1 MNSESLVSDKAD
13 SPHDSLLDSVDSM
26 VSAATLDLL
35 QRYARDAA
43 QQGAGTI
50 VEIGAYRGGSTI
62 ALAKGVRDAGR
73 GRVTSIDPHL
83 PATGIYGGKFSQD
96 DHRIYLENL
105 QRFGVASWVNHL
117 CTDSRTAAAN
127 WPSPIDLLWIDGDH
141 SYAGVAS
148 DILHWIPHIGD
159 HGIVVFDDVEPGS
172 EVEAAI
178 RDHLPFS
185 RFRRVERIDH
195 VIVFRKEHQPR
206 TLYLCGGLQSSGS
219 TLVSW
224 CFLQRHDLDGIFDME
239 NSVIHQDFSRVHTE
253 SVWLKMTIGSFRLIE
268 LVSLYEA
275 QGWTVKPFLVHRDL
289 VSVYRSLRGKPYGFD
304 GATGDEP
311 PIFIRI
317 QRYLAD
323 LEVFRVRDWPV
334 LSYENLVRNPRGE
347 LERVCTLLGL
357 AWDEAM
363 ISWPKNETSIAYMA
377 NGNPTFQSTKQG
389 TPDLF
394 SSIAKFQQREATLK
408 ASNEA
413 DYLGIMLNDLDRSS
427 SFTSKPTDNSALNNR
442 TLPPVKFMGTRRQFL
457 ETEYNRLS
465 QTEYD
470 LNRILNHVI
479 FGRLLKLWKR
489 FINSSFPAKK

>member
-1 MNSESLVSDKAD
+1 MSDKAD
-13 SPHDSLLDSVDSM
+13 FPHDSLLDSVESM

-35 QRYARDAA
+35 QRYAHDAA
-43 QQGAGTI
+43 RQGTGTI

-62 ALAKGVRDAGR
+62 ALAKGVRNAGR

-83 PATGIYGGKFSQD
+83 PATGIYGGRFSQV
-96 DHRIYLENL
+96 DHQKYLENL
-105 QRFGVASWVNHL
+105 QRFGVTSWVNHL
-117 CTDSRTAAAN
+117 CTDSSTAAGT
-127 WPSPIDLLWIDGDH
+127 WTSPIDLLWIDGDH

-148 DILHWIPHIGD
+148 DILHWIPHVGD
-159 HGIVVFDDVEPGS
+159 HGIVIFDDVEPGS

-185 RFRRVERIDH
+185 RFRRVEQIDH
-195 VIVFRKEHQPR
+195 VIVFRKEHRPR

-224 CFLQRHDLDGIFDME
+224 CFLQRHDLDGVFDME
-239 NSVIHQDFSRVHTE
+239 NSVIHQDFSRVQTE
-253 SVWLKMTIGSFRLIE
+253 TVWLKMTIGSFRLIE
-268 LVSLYEA
+268 LASLYEA
-275 QGWTVKPFLVHRDL
+275 QGWVVKPFLVHRDL
-289 VSVYRSLRGKPYGFD
+289 AYVYRSLRGKPYGFD

-323 LEVFRVRDWPV
+323 LEAFSVRGWPV

-394 SSIAKFQQREATLK
+394 SSIAKFQQREATMK
-408 ASNEA
+408 ASNQA
-413 DYLGIMLNDLDRSS
+413 DYLETMLDDLDRFSG
-427 SFTSKPTDNSALNNR
+427 FASKPTDESHLNHR
-442 TLPPVKFMGTRRQFL
+442 TLPPVKFWGTRRQLL
-457 ETEYNRLS
+457 ETEYARMS
-465 QTEYD
+465 QKLNATEYA
-470 LNRILNHVI
+470 LNRIQNHVV
-479 FGRLLKLWKR
+479 FGRLLKLWNR
-489 FINSSFPAKK
+489 LINSTFPTKK

>member
-1 MNSESLVSDKAD
+1 
-13 SPHDSLLDSVDSM
+13 M
-26 VSAATLDLL
+26 VSTAILDLL
-35 QRYARDAA
+35 HRYAQHAA
-43 QQGAGTI
+43 QQSAGII

-62 ALAKGVRDAGR
+62 ALAKGVREVGR

-96 DHRIYLENL
+96 DHQIYLNNL
-105 QRFGVASWVNHL
+105 QRFGVDSWVSHL
-117 CTDSRTAAAN
+117 CTDSHTAAGN
-127 WPSPIDLLWIDGDH
+127 WTSPIDLLWIDGDH

-148 DILHWIPHIGD
+148 DIIDWIPLVGD

-185 RFRRVERIDH
+185 RFRRVEQIDH
-195 VIVFRKEHQPR
+195 VIVFRKEHRSR

-268 LVSLYEA
+268 LVSFYEA

-289 VSVYRSLRGKPYGFD
+289 VSVYRSLRGKLYGFD

-311 PIFIRI
+311 PIFIRV

-323 LEVFRVRDWPV
+323 LEAFRVRGWPV

-347 LERVCTLLGL
+347 LERLCTLLGL

-363 ISWPKNETSIAYMA
+363 VSWPKNETSIAYMA
-377 NGNPTFQSTKQG
+377 NGNPTFRGTKEG

-394 SSIAKFQQREATLK
+394 SSIAKFQQRESTLK
-408 ASNEA
+408 ASNEV
-413 DYLGIMLNDLDRSS
+413 DYLETKLSNLDRFSS
-427 SFTSKPTDNSALNNR
+427 LTSKPTDDSSLNNR
-442 TLPPVKFMGTRRQFL
+442 TLPPVKFCGTRRQFL
-457 ETEYNRLS
+457 ETEYVRLN
-465 QTEYD
+465 QKLNKTEYD
-470 LNRILNHVI
+470 LNRILNHVV

-489 FINSSFPAKK
+489 FINSSFPAKGQEKQG